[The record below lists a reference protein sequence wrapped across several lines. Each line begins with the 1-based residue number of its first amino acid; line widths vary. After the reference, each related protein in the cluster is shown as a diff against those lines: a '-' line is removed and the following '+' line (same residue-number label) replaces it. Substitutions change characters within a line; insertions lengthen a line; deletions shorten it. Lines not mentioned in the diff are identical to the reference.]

1 MNRKSFINII
11 QEKFNGT
18 KDIFPNPIS
27 KEKTDKLLTIFLE
40 SIEEVV
46 NNEEKLQF
54 IGFGC
59 FEKKFVE
66 GREGVSKLGG
76 VEKPWKTENKY
87 KPIFSAGKEF
97 KDKVNE

>member
-1 MNRKSFINII
+1 MNRKGFVDKV
-11 QEKFNGT
+11 QGKFNT
-18 KDIFPNPIS
+18 TDIFPTPIS

-46 NNEEKLQF
+46 DDEGKLQL
-54 IGFGC
+54 IGFGS
-59 FEKKFVE
+59 FEKKLVK
-66 GREGVSKLGG
+66 GREGVSHLKGE
-76 VEKPWKTENKY
+76 EKAWKTENKY